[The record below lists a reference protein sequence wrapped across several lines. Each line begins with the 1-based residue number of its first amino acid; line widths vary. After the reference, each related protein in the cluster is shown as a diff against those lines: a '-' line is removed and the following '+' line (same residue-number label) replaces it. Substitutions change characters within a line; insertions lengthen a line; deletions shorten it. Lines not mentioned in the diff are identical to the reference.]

1 MAGDL
6 NRSIKIYLDNSDAM
20 TSASELETKIGEL
33 KKKLLD
39 LRAAGEGNSKAAK
52 KIERELTAQTQ
63 KMQKYKQEVADTE
76 RVLKNLSGAT
86 YNDLIKTKNK
96 ISTEL
101 KKVTRGTA
109 EYNTKLEMLKRISK
123 ETALAQQE
131 MRVEIGCQA
140 SVWGRATDFVN
151 KYMGIIGTAVAAIT
165 GITLTFN
172 KFREARNKL
181 EESKADVK
189 ALTGLDDESI
199 EWLTDQAKRLSTTV
213 TEEGI
218 RIRQSADEIL
228 EAYKLV
234 GFAKPELLANKEALA
249 EVTEQTLILASASGM
264 KLTDAVDAVT
274 LALNQYGDG
283 ADQAARYVNVLAAGS
298 KFGAAAVESQ
308 TKAIKTSGVA
318 AASAKIPIEQL
329 VGTIET
335 LGEKGIKDEIAGTG
349 LKKFF
354 LTLQTGADETNPK
367 IVGLNTAL
375 ENLRKKQMD
384 ATAIKKMFGEEGYN
398 VASVLINEA
407 DKVEY
412 YTKAVTGTSVALE
425 QATIKSQSATAKMQ
439 QAKNKLNDLGIELME
454 KINPSIISV
463 MNQTVNWTKKLVLMA
478 DWISKNTGLVITL
491 ISTLTLYTAAIKLNT
506 YWKIA
511 SNGATLKAT
520 IIEKAHLVATR
531 SSIAAEYALAAA
543 SALKARNIK
552 AATMAMR
559 SFLVTLGLNP
569 IIAAGVAITAL
580 AVGIYKIWDNSTKS
594 ARALKEMNKEIANER
609 AEAYTLFDALQ
620 RSNAGT
626 KQRKELIDEI
636 NSRYGKYL
644 ENQLTEQSTTEDIAK
659 ALEIV
664 NEKLHENIVLKTMQK
679 EKEDVTTTAL
689 NKQIDLMD
697 QMREKSNLGQ
707 FVTDAMLRDVKRI
720 TDEGIKNGR
729 SWTKTYDDVIS
740 YIDYY
745 YGARG
750 KVDKDFWGS
759 LQSYMTQTYQLA
771 SNLDKISQKYSPLLP
786 KKTANELPEVEVI
799 APKIKKT
806 DITPGLSAEQEKK
819 ITDAKL
825 KEVDRYIATKKLK
838 LTQDYTE
845 GLRLYDDYQT
855 KLQALELEKLNK
867 QLAIYKI
874 GSDERKKIEQ
884 LILDF
889 RIKLMDKSYQ
899 EYLKNLEKEAKADKD
914 RKVQKEK
921 LYNGLNKDL
930 QSFVKTQNEKQEEL
944 AKKQEETDKRRAQ
957 TLLDFSAQA
966 GQILGESLVDS
977 ETSFADAMGN
987 ILLLTLDTLRQ
998 VVTMSIAETTIR
1010 NVSKL
1015 GFLGLAKAAAEIA
1028 LINVAFGALKG
1039 LIKKPSTSTA
1049 NAGLNDSTTPQ
1060 TGQRVV
1066 SDSTGWYNGGFTGN
1080 GGILEVAGP
1089 VHREEYVTPAWQLQD
1104 PVSMNHILALDAIR
1118 RQRTSTNP
1126 LPVNGFANG
1135 GYNGRSDEE
1144 NVMVS
1149 SNNPELLKVLTQLLM
1164 LFSELRAKGMRAYIV
1179 YSDIEAAQKT
1189 LDKSKK
1195 IGGK

>member
-33 KKKLLD
+33 EKKLLD

-234 GFAKPELLANKEALA
+234 GSAKPELLANKEALA

-298 KFGAAAVESQ
+298 KFGAAVESQ

-354 LTLQTGADETNPK
+354 LTLQTGADKTNPK
-367 IVGLNTAL
+367 IVGLSTAL

-511 SNGATLKAT
+511 SNGTTLKAT

-594 ARALKEMNKEIANER
+594 ARALKEMNKEISTER

-679 EKEDVTTTAL
+679 EKEDITTTAL

-884 LILDF
+884 LILDYK
-889 RIKLMDKSYQ
+889 IKLLDKGYQ
-899 EYLKNLEKEAKADKD
+899 AYLENL
-914 RKVQKEK
+914 QKEK
-921 LYNGLNKDL
+921 DINKKKEKQTKEHYDKLNELL
-930 QSFVKTQNEKQEEL
+930 QGFVKKEMDEKEKAREEEEEKK
-944 AKKQEETDKRRAQ
+944 KKQFNIMK
-957 TLLDFSAQA
+957 DFGSEA
-966 GQILGESLVDS
+966 GMILGQALTDT
-977 ETSFADAMGN
+977 ETTFADAMHN

-998 VVTMSIAETTIR
+998 IAVMAIAERTIKDIG
-1010 NVSKL
+1010 SL
-1015 GFLGLAKAAAEIA
+1015 GFLGLAKAAGEIA

-1080 GGILEVAGP
+1080 GGILEVAGS

-1104 PVSMNHILALDAIR
+1104 PISMNHILALDAIR

>member
-33 KKKLLD
+33 EKKLLD
-39 LRAAGEGNSKAAK
+39 LRTAGEGNSKAAK

-234 GFAKPELLANKEALA
+234 GSAKPELLANKEALA

-367 IVGLNTAL
+367 IVGLSTAL

-412 YTKAVTGTSVALE
+412 YTKAITGTSVALE

-594 ARALKEMNKEIANER
+594 ARALKEMNKEISTER

-771 SNLDKISQKYSPLLP
+771 SNLDKISQKYSP

-806 DITPGLSAEQEKK
+806 DITPGLSVEQEKK

-884 LILDF
+884 LILDYK
-889 RIKLMDKSYQ
+889 IKLLDKGYQ
-899 EYLKNLEKEAKADKD
+899 AYLENL
-914 RKVQKEK
+914 QKEK
-921 LYNGLNKDL
+921 DINKKKEKQTKEHYDKLNELL
-930 QSFVKTQNEKQEEL
+930 QGFVKKEMDEKEKAREEEEEKK
-944 AKKQEETDKRRAQ
+944 KKQFNIMK
-957 TLLDFSAQA
+957 DFGSEA
-966 GQILGESLVDS
+966 GMILGQALTDT
-977 ETSFADAMGN
+977 ETTFADAMHN

-998 VVTMSIAETTIR
+998 IAVMAIAERTIKDIG
-1010 NVSKL
+1010 SL
-1015 GFLGLAKAAAEIA
+1015 GFLGLAKAAGEIA

-1149 SNNPELLKVLTQLLM
+1149 SNNPELLKALTQLLM
-1164 LFSELRAKGMRAYIV
+1164 LFSELRAKGMRAYVV
-1179 YSDIEAAQKT
+1179 YSDIEATQKT

>member
-33 KKKLLD
+33 EKKLLD

-86 YNDLIKTKNK
+86 YNNLIKTKNK

-234 GFAKPELLANKEALA
+234 GSAKPELLANKEALA

-367 IVGLNTAL
+367 IVGLSTAL

-454 KINPSIISV
+454 KI
-463 MNQTVNWTKKLVLMA
+463 
-478 DWISKNTGLVITL
+478 
-491 ISTLTLYTAAIKLNT
+491 
-506 YWKIA
+506 
-511 SNGATLKAT
+511 
-520 IIEKAHLVATR
+520 
-531 SSIAAEYALAAA
+531 
-543 SALKARNIK
+543 
-552 AATMAMR
+552 
-559 SFLVTLGLNP
+559 
-569 IIAAGVAITAL
+569 
-580 AVGIYKIWDNSTKS
+580 
-594 ARALKEMNKEIANER
+594 
-609 AEAYTLFDALQ
+609 
-620 RSNAGT
+620 
-626 KQRKELIDEI
+626 
-636 NSRYGKYL
+636 
-644 ENQLTEQSTTEDIAK
+644 
-659 ALEIV
+659 
-664 NEKLHENIVLKTMQK
+664 
-679 EKEDVTTTAL
+679 
-689 NKQIDLMD
+689 
-697 QMREKSNLGQ
+697 
-707 FVTDAMLRDVKRI
+707 
-720 TDEGIKNGR
+720 
-729 SWTKTYDDVIS
+729 
-740 YIDYY
+740 
-745 YGARG
+745 
-750 KVDKDFWGS
+750 
-759 LQSYMTQTYQLA
+759 
-771 SNLDKISQKYSPLLP
+771 
-786 KKTANELPEVEVI
+786 
-799 APKIKKT
+799 
-806 DITPGLSAEQEKK
+806 
-819 ITDAKL
+819 
-825 KEVDRYIATKKLK
+825 
-838 LTQDYTE
+838 
-845 GLRLYDDYQT
+845 
-855 KLQALELEKLNK
+855 
-867 QLAIYKI
+867 
-874 GSDERKKIEQ
+874 
-884 LILDF
+884 
-889 RIKLMDKSYQ
+889 
-899 EYLKNLEKEAKADKD
+899 
-914 RKVQKEK
+914 
-921 LYNGLNKDL
+921 
-930 QSFVKTQNEKQEEL
+930 
-944 AKKQEETDKRRAQ
+944 
-957 TLLDFSAQA
+957 
-966 GQILGESLVDS
+966 
-977 ETSFADAMGN
+977 
-987 ILLLTLDTLRQ
+987 
-998 VVTMSIAETTIR
+998 
-1010 NVSKL
+1010 
-1015 GFLGLAKAAAEIA
+1015 
-1028 LINVAFGALKG
+1028 
-1039 LIKKPSTSTA
+1039 KP
-1049 NAGLNDSTTPQ
+1049 
-1060 TGQRVV
+1060 
-1066 SDSTGWYNGGFTGN
+1066 
-1080 GGILEVAGP
+1080 
-1089 VHREEYVTPAWQLQD
+1089 
-1104 PVSMNHILALDAIR
+1104 
-1118 RQRTSTNP
+1118 
-1126 LPVNGFANG
+1126 
-1135 GYNGRSDEE
+1135 
-1144 NVMVS
+1144 
-1149 SNNPELLKVLTQLLM
+1149 
-1164 LFSELRAKGMRAYIV
+1164 
-1179 YSDIEAAQKT
+1179 
-1189 LDKSKK
+1189 
-1195 IGGK
+1195 

>member
-1 MAGDL
+1 
-6 NRSIKIYLDNSDAM
+6 
-20 TSASELETKIGEL
+20 
-33 KKKLLD
+33 
-39 LRAAGEGNSKAAK
+39 
-52 KIERELTAQTQ
+52 
-63 KMQKYKQEVADTE
+63 
-76 RVLKNLSGAT
+76 
-86 YNDLIKTKNK
+86 
-96 ISTEL
+96 
-101 KKVTRGTA
+101 
-109 EYNTKLEMLKRISK
+109 
-123 ETALAQQE
+123 
-131 MRVEIGCQA
+131 
-140 SVWGRATDFVN
+140 
-151 KYMGIIGTAVAAIT
+151 
-165 GITLTFN
+165 
-172 KFREARNKL
+172 
-181 EESKADVK
+181 
-189 ALTGLDDESI
+189 
-199 EWLTDQAKRLSTTV
+199 
-213 TEEGI
+213 
-218 RIRQSADEIL
+218 
-228 EAYKLV
+228 
-234 GFAKPELLANKEALA
+234 
-249 EVTEQTLILASASGM
+249 
-264 KLTDAVDAVT
+264 
-274 LALNQYGDG
+274 
-283 ADQAARYVNVLAAGS
+283 
-298 KFGAAAVESQ
+298 
-308 TKAIKTSGVA
+308 
-318 AASAKIPIEQL
+318 
-329 VGTIET
+329 
-335 LGEKGIKDEIAGTG
+335 
-349 LKKFF
+349 
-354 LTLQTGADETNPK
+354 
-367 IVGLNTAL
+367 
-375 ENLRKKQMD
+375 
-384 ATAIKKMFGEEGYN
+384 MFGEEGYN

-412 YTKAVTGTSVALE
+412 YTKAITGTSVALE

-594 ARALKEMNKEIANER
+594 ARALKEMNKEISTER
-609 AEAYTLFDALQ
+609 AEAYSLFDALQ

-786 KKTANELPEVEVI
+786 KKPANELPEVEVI

-806 DITPGLSAEQEKK
+806 DITPGLSVEQEKK

-884 LILDF
+884 LILDYK
-889 RIKLMDKSYQ
+889 IKLLDKGYQ
-899 EYLKNLEKEAKADKD
+899 AYLENL
-914 RKVQKEK
+914 QKEK
-921 LYNGLNKDL
+921 DINKKKEKQTKEHYDKLNELL
-930 QSFVKTQNEKQEEL
+930 QGFVKKEMDEKEKAREEEEEKK
-944 AKKQEETDKRRAQ
+944 KKQFNIMK
-957 TLLDFSAQA
+957 DFGSEA
-966 GQILGESLVDS
+966 GMILGQALTDT
-977 ETSFADAMGN
+977 ETTFADAMHN

-998 VVTMSIAETTIR
+998 IAVMAIAERTIKDIG
-1010 NVSKL
+1010 SL
-1015 GFLGLAKAAAEIA
+1015 GFLGLAKAAGEIA

>member
-1 MAGDL
+1 
-6 NRSIKIYLDNSDAM
+6 
-20 TSASELETKIGEL
+20 
-33 KKKLLD
+33 
-39 LRAAGEGNSKAAK
+39 
-52 KIERELTAQTQ
+52 
-63 KMQKYKQEVADTE
+63 
-76 RVLKNLSGAT
+76 
-86 YNDLIKTKNK
+86 
-96 ISTEL
+96 
-101 KKVTRGTA
+101 
-109 EYNTKLEMLKRISK
+109 
-123 ETALAQQE
+123 
-131 MRVEIGCQA
+131 
-140 SVWGRATDFVN
+140 
-151 KYMGIIGTAVAAIT
+151 
-165 GITLTFN
+165 
-172 KFREARNKL
+172 
-181 EESKADVK
+181 
-189 ALTGLDDESI
+189 
-199 EWLTDQAKRLSTTV
+199 
-213 TEEGI
+213 
-218 RIRQSADEIL
+218 
-228 EAYKLV
+228 
-234 GFAKPELLANKEALA
+234 
-249 EVTEQTLILASASGM
+249 
-264 KLTDAVDAVT
+264 
-274 LALNQYGDG
+274 
-283 ADQAARYVNVLAAGS
+283 
-298 KFGAAAVESQ
+298 
-308 TKAIKTSGVA
+308 
-318 AASAKIPIEQL
+318 
-329 VGTIET
+329 
-335 LGEKGIKDEIAGTG
+335 
-349 LKKFF
+349 
-354 LTLQTGADETNPK
+354 
-367 IVGLNTAL
+367 
-375 ENLRKKQMD
+375 
-384 ATAIKKMFGEEGYN
+384 
-398 VASVLINEA
+398 
-407 DKVEY
+407 
-412 YTKAVTGTSVALE
+412 
-425 QATIKSQSATAKMQ
+425 
-439 QAKNKLNDLGIELME
+439 
-454 KINPSIISV
+454 
-463 MNQTVNWTKKLVLMA
+463 
-478 DWISKNTGLVITL
+478 
-491 ISTLTLYTAAIKLNT
+491 
-506 YWKIA
+506 
-511 SNGATLKAT
+511 
-520 IIEKAHLVATR
+520 
-531 SSIAAEYALAAA
+531 
-543 SALKARNIK
+543 
-552 AATMAMR
+552 MR

-594 ARALKEMNKEIANER
+594 ARALKEMNKEISTER

-786 KKTANELPEVEVI
+786 KKPANELPEVEVI

-806 DITPGLSAEQEKK
+806 DITPGLSVEQEKK

-884 LILDF
+884 LILDYK
-889 RIKLMDKSYQ
+889 IKLLDKGYQ
-899 EYLKNLEKEAKADKD
+899 AYLENL
-914 RKVQKEK
+914 QKEK
-921 LYNGLNKDL
+921 DINKKKEKQTKEHYDKLNELL
-930 QSFVKTQNEKQEEL
+930 QGFVKKEMDEKEKAREEEEEKK
-944 AKKQEETDKRRAQ
+944 KKQFNIMK
-957 TLLDFSAQA
+957 DFGSEA
-966 GQILGESLVDS
+966 GMILGQALTDT
-977 ETSFADAMGN
+977 ETTFADAMHN

-998 VVTMSIAETTIR
+998 IAVMAIAERTIKDIG
-1010 NVSKL
+1010 SL
-1015 GFLGLAKAAAEIA
+1015 GFLGLAKAAGEIA

>member
-1 MAGDL
+1 
-6 NRSIKIYLDNSDAM
+6 
-20 TSASELETKIGEL
+20 
-33 KKKLLD
+33 
-39 LRAAGEGNSKAAK
+39 
-52 KIERELTAQTQ
+52 
-63 KMQKYKQEVADTE
+63 
-76 RVLKNLSGAT
+76 
-86 YNDLIKTKNK
+86 
-96 ISTEL
+96 
-101 KKVTRGTA
+101 
-109 EYNTKLEMLKRISK
+109 
-123 ETALAQQE
+123 
-131 MRVEIGCQA
+131 
-140 SVWGRATDFVN
+140 
-151 KYMGIIGTAVAAIT
+151 
-165 GITLTFN
+165 
-172 KFREARNKL
+172 
-181 EESKADVK
+181 
-189 ALTGLDDESI
+189 
-199 EWLTDQAKRLSTTV
+199 
-213 TEEGI
+213 
-218 RIRQSADEIL
+218 
-228 EAYKLV
+228 
-234 GFAKPELLANKEALA
+234 
-249 EVTEQTLILASASGM
+249 
-264 KLTDAVDAVT
+264 
-274 LALNQYGDG
+274 
-283 ADQAARYVNVLAAGS
+283 
-298 KFGAAAVESQ
+298 
-308 TKAIKTSGVA
+308 
-318 AASAKIPIEQL
+318 
-329 VGTIET
+329 
-335 LGEKGIKDEIAGTG
+335 
-349 LKKFF
+349 
-354 LTLQTGADETNPK
+354 
-367 IVGLNTAL
+367 
-375 ENLRKKQMD
+375 
-384 ATAIKKMFGEEGYN
+384 
-398 VASVLINEA
+398 
-407 DKVEY
+407 
-412 YTKAVTGTSVALE
+412 
-425 QATIKSQSATAKMQ
+425 MQ

-594 ARALKEMNKEIANER
+594 ARALKEMNKEISTER

-745 YGARG
+745 YGARD

-786 KKTANELPEVEVI
+786 KKPANELPEVEVI

-806 DITPGLSAEQEKK
+806 DITPGLSVEQEKK

-884 LILDF
+884 LILDYK
-889 RIKLMDKSYQ
+889 IKLLDKGYQ
-899 EYLKNLEKEAKADKD
+899 AYLENL
-914 RKVQKEK
+914 QKEK
-921 LYNGLNKDL
+921 DINKKKEKQTKEHYDKLNELL
-930 QSFVKTQNEKQEEL
+930 QGFVKKEMDEKEKAREEEEEKK
-944 AKKQEETDKRRAQ
+944 KKQFNIMK
-957 TLLDFSAQA
+957 DFGSEA
-966 GQILGESLVDS
+966 GMILGQALTDT
-977 ETSFADAMGN
+977 ETTFADAMHN

-998 VVTMSIAETTIR
+998 IAVMAIAERTIKDIG
-1010 NVSKL
+1010 SL
-1015 GFLGLAKAAAEIA
+1015 GFLGLAKAAGEIA

>member
-1 MAGDL
+1 
-6 NRSIKIYLDNSDAM
+6 
-20 TSASELETKIGEL
+20 
-33 KKKLLD
+33 
-39 LRAAGEGNSKAAK
+39 
-52 KIERELTAQTQ
+52 
-63 KMQKYKQEVADTE
+63 
-76 RVLKNLSGAT
+76 
-86 YNDLIKTKNK
+86 
-96 ISTEL
+96 
-101 KKVTRGTA
+101 
-109 EYNTKLEMLKRISK
+109 
-123 ETALAQQE
+123 
-131 MRVEIGCQA
+131 
-140 SVWGRATDFVN
+140 
-151 KYMGIIGTAVAAIT
+151 
-165 GITLTFN
+165 
-172 KFREARNKL
+172 
-181 EESKADVK
+181 
-189 ALTGLDDESI
+189 
-199 EWLTDQAKRLSTTV
+199 
-213 TEEGI
+213 
-218 RIRQSADEIL
+218 
-228 EAYKLV
+228 
-234 GFAKPELLANKEALA
+234 
-249 EVTEQTLILASASGM
+249 
-264 KLTDAVDAVT
+264 
-274 LALNQYGDG
+274 
-283 ADQAARYVNVLAAGS
+283 
-298 KFGAAAVESQ
+298 
-308 TKAIKTSGVA
+308 
-318 AASAKIPIEQL
+318 
-329 VGTIET
+329 
-335 LGEKGIKDEIAGTG
+335 
-349 LKKFF
+349 
-354 LTLQTGADETNPK
+354 
-367 IVGLNTAL
+367 
-375 ENLRKKQMD
+375 
-384 ATAIKKMFGEEGYN
+384 
-398 VASVLINEA
+398 
-407 DKVEY
+407 
-412 YTKAVTGTSVALE
+412 
-425 QATIKSQSATAKMQ
+425 MQ

-594 ARALKEMNKEIANER
+594 ARALKEMNKEISTER

-679 EKEDVTTTAL
+679 EKEDITTTAL

-884 LILDF
+884 LILDYK
-889 RIKLMDKSYQ
+889 IKLLDKGYQ
-899 EYLKNLEKEAKADKD
+899 AYLENL
-914 RKVQKEK
+914 QKEK
-921 LYNGLNKDL
+921 DINKKKEKQTKEHYDKLNELL
-930 QSFVKTQNEKQEEL
+930 QGFVKKEMDEKEKAREEEEEKK
-944 AKKQEETDKRRAQ
+944 KKQFNIMK
-957 TLLDFSAQA
+957 DFGSEA
-966 GQILGESLVDS
+966 GMILGQALTDT
-977 ETSFADAMGN
+977 ETTFADAMHN

-998 VVTMSIAETTIR
+998 IAVMAIAERTIKDIG
-1010 NVSKL
+1010 SL
-1015 GFLGLAKAAAEIA
+1015 GFLGLAKAAGEIA

-1080 GGILEVAGP
+1080 GGILEVAGS

-1104 PVSMNHILALDAIR
+1104 PISMNHILALDAIR

-1164 LFSELRAKGMRAYIV
+1164 LFSELRAKGIKAYIV
-1179 YSDIEAAQKT
+1179 YSDIKAAQKT

>member
-1 MAGDL
+1 
-6 NRSIKIYLDNSDAM
+6 
-20 TSASELETKIGEL
+20 
-33 KKKLLD
+33 
-39 LRAAGEGNSKAAK
+39 
-52 KIERELTAQTQ
+52 
-63 KMQKYKQEVADTE
+63 
-76 RVLKNLSGAT
+76 
-86 YNDLIKTKNK
+86 
-96 ISTEL
+96 
-101 KKVTRGTA
+101 
-109 EYNTKLEMLKRISK
+109 
-123 ETALAQQE
+123 
-131 MRVEIGCQA
+131 
-140 SVWGRATDFVN
+140 
-151 KYMGIIGTAVAAIT
+151 
-165 GITLTFN
+165 
-172 KFREARNKL
+172 
-181 EESKADVK
+181 
-189 ALTGLDDESI
+189 
-199 EWLTDQAKRLSTTV
+199 
-213 TEEGI
+213 
-218 RIRQSADEIL
+218 
-228 EAYKLV
+228 
-234 GFAKPELLANKEALA
+234 
-249 EVTEQTLILASASGM
+249 
-264 KLTDAVDAVT
+264 
-274 LALNQYGDG
+274 
-283 ADQAARYVNVLAAGS
+283 
-298 KFGAAAVESQ
+298 
-308 TKAIKTSGVA
+308 
-318 AASAKIPIEQL
+318 
-329 VGTIET
+329 
-335 LGEKGIKDEIAGTG
+335 
-349 LKKFF
+349 
-354 LTLQTGADETNPK
+354 
-367 IVGLNTAL
+367 
-375 ENLRKKQMD
+375 
-384 ATAIKKMFGEEGYN
+384 
-398 VASVLINEA
+398 
-407 DKVEY
+407 
-412 YTKAVTGTSVALE
+412 
-425 QATIKSQSATAKMQ
+425 
-439 QAKNKLNDLGIELME
+439 
-454 KINPSIISV
+454 
-463 MNQTVNWTKKLVLMA
+463 MA

-884 LILDF
+884 LILDYK
-889 RIKLMDKSYQ
+889 IKLLDKGYQ
-899 EYLKNLEKEAKADKD
+899 AYLENL
-914 RKVQKEK
+914 QKEK
-921 LYNGLNKDL
+921 DINKKKEKQTKEHYDKLNELL
-930 QSFVKTQNEKQEEL
+930 QGFVKKEMDEKEKAREEEEEKK
-944 AKKQEETDKRRAQ
+944 KKQFNIMK
-957 TLLDFSAQA
+957 DFGSEA
-966 GQILGESLVDS
+966 GMILGQALTDT
-977 ETSFADAMGN
+977 ETTFADAMHN

-998 VVTMSIAETTIR
+998 IAVMAIAERTIKDIG
-1010 NVSKL
+1010 SL
-1015 GFLGLAKAAAEIA
+1015 GFLGLAKAA
-1028 LINVAFGALKG
+1028 G
-1039 LIKKPSTSTA
+1039 
-1049 NAGLNDSTTPQ
+1049 
-1060 TGQRVV
+1060 
-1066 SDSTGWYNGGFTGN
+1066 
-1080 GGILEVAGP
+1080 
-1089 VHREEYVTPAWQLQD
+1089 
-1104 PVSMNHILALDAIR
+1104 
-1118 RQRTSTNP
+1118 
-1126 LPVNGFANG
+1126 
-1135 GYNGRSDEE
+1135 
-1144 NVMVS
+1144 
-1149 SNNPELLKVLTQLLM
+1149 
-1164 LFSELRAKGMRAYIV
+1164 
-1179 YSDIEAAQKT
+1179 
-1189 LDKSKK
+1189 
-1195 IGGK
+1195 

>member
-1 MAGDL
+1 
-6 NRSIKIYLDNSDAM
+6 
-20 TSASELETKIGEL
+20 
-33 KKKLLD
+33 
-39 LRAAGEGNSKAAK
+39 
-52 KIERELTAQTQ
+52 
-63 KMQKYKQEVADTE
+63 
-76 RVLKNLSGAT
+76 
-86 YNDLIKTKNK
+86 
-96 ISTEL
+96 
-101 KKVTRGTA
+101 
-109 EYNTKLEMLKRISK
+109 
-123 ETALAQQE
+123 
-131 MRVEIGCQA
+131 
-140 SVWGRATDFVN
+140 
-151 KYMGIIGTAVAAIT
+151 
-165 GITLTFN
+165 
-172 KFREARNKL
+172 
-181 EESKADVK
+181 
-189 ALTGLDDESI
+189 
-199 EWLTDQAKRLSTTV
+199 
-213 TEEGI
+213 
-218 RIRQSADEIL
+218 
-228 EAYKLV
+228 
-234 GFAKPELLANKEALA
+234 
-249 EVTEQTLILASASGM
+249 
-264 KLTDAVDAVT
+264 
-274 LALNQYGDG
+274 
-283 ADQAARYVNVLAAGS
+283 
-298 KFGAAAVESQ
+298 
-308 TKAIKTSGVA
+308 
-318 AASAKIPIEQL
+318 
-329 VGTIET
+329 
-335 LGEKGIKDEIAGTG
+335 
-349 LKKFF
+349 
-354 LTLQTGADETNPK
+354 
-367 IVGLNTAL
+367 
-375 ENLRKKQMD
+375 
-384 ATAIKKMFGEEGYN
+384 MFGEEGYN

-412 YTKAVTGTSVALE
+412 YTKAITGTSVALE

-594 ARALKEMNKEIANER
+594 ARALKEMNKEISTER

-679 EKEDVTTTAL
+679 EKEDITTTAL

-884 LILDF
+884 LILDYK
-889 RIKLMDKSYQ
+889 IKLLDKGYQ
-899 EYLKNLEKEAKADKD
+899 AYLENL
-914 RKVQKEK
+914 QKEK
-921 LYNGLNKDL
+921 DINKKKEKQTKEHYDKLNELL
-930 QSFVKTQNEKQEEL
+930 QGFVKKEMDEKEKAREEEEEKK
-944 AKKQEETDKRRAQ
+944 KKQFNIMK
-957 TLLDFSAQA
+957 DFGSEA
-966 GQILGESLVDS
+966 GMILGQALTDT
-977 ETSFADAMGN
+977 ETTFADAMHN

-998 VVTMSIAETTIR
+998 IAVMAIAERTIKDIG
-1010 NVSKL
+1010 SL
-1015 GFLGLAKAAAEIA
+1015 GFLGLAKAAGEIA

-1080 GGILEVAGP
+1080 GGILEVAGS

-1104 PVSMNHILALDAIR
+1104 PISMNHILALDAIR
-1118 RQRTSTNP
+1118 RQTTSTNP

>member
-1 MAGDL
+1 
-6 NRSIKIYLDNSDAM
+6 
-20 TSASELETKIGEL
+20 
-33 KKKLLD
+33 
-39 LRAAGEGNSKAAK
+39 
-52 KIERELTAQTQ
+52 
-63 KMQKYKQEVADTE
+63 
-76 RVLKNLSGAT
+76 
-86 YNDLIKTKNK
+86 
-96 ISTEL
+96 
-101 KKVTRGTA
+101 
-109 EYNTKLEMLKRISK
+109 
-123 ETALAQQE
+123 
-131 MRVEIGCQA
+131 
-140 SVWGRATDFVN
+140 
-151 KYMGIIGTAVAAIT
+151 
-165 GITLTFN
+165 
-172 KFREARNKL
+172 
-181 EESKADVK
+181 
-189 ALTGLDDESI
+189 
-199 EWLTDQAKRLSTTV
+199 
-213 TEEGI
+213 
-218 RIRQSADEIL
+218 
-228 EAYKLV
+228 
-234 GFAKPELLANKEALA
+234 
-249 EVTEQTLILASASGM
+249 
-264 KLTDAVDAVT
+264 
-274 LALNQYGDG
+274 
-283 ADQAARYVNVLAAGS
+283 
-298 KFGAAAVESQ
+298 
-308 TKAIKTSGVA
+308 
-318 AASAKIPIEQL
+318 
-329 VGTIET
+329 
-335 LGEKGIKDEIAGTG
+335 
-349 LKKFF
+349 
-354 LTLQTGADETNPK
+354 
-367 IVGLNTAL
+367 
-375 ENLRKKQMD
+375 
-384 ATAIKKMFGEEGYN
+384 MFGEEGYN

-412 YTKAVTGTSVALE
+412 YTKAITGTSVALE

-594 ARALKEMNKEIANER
+594 ARALKEMNKEISTER

-786 KKTANELPEVEVI
+786 KKPANELPEVEVI

-806 DITPGLSAEQEKK
+806 DITPGLSVEQEKK

-884 LILDF
+884 LILDYK
-889 RIKLMDKSYQ
+889 IKLLDKGYQ
-899 EYLKNLEKEAKADKD
+899 AYLENL
-914 RKVQKEK
+914 QKEK
-921 LYNGLNKDL
+921 DINKKKEKQTKEHYDKLNELL
-930 QSFVKTQNEKQEEL
+930 QGFVKKEMDEKEKAREEEEEKK
-944 AKKQEETDKRRAQ
+944 KKQFNIMK
-957 TLLDFSAQA
+957 DFGSEA
-966 GQILGESLVDS
+966 GMILGQALTDT
-977 ETSFADAMGN
+977 ETTFADAMHN

-998 VVTMSIAETTIR
+998 IAVMAIAERTIKDIG
-1010 NVSKL
+1010 SL
-1015 GFLGLAKAAAEIA
+1015 GFLGLAKAAGEIA

>member
-1 MAGDL
+1 
-6 NRSIKIYLDNSDAM
+6 
-20 TSASELETKIGEL
+20 
-33 KKKLLD
+33 
-39 LRAAGEGNSKAAK
+39 
-52 KIERELTAQTQ
+52 
-63 KMQKYKQEVADTE
+63 
-76 RVLKNLSGAT
+76 
-86 YNDLIKTKNK
+86 
-96 ISTEL
+96 
-101 KKVTRGTA
+101 
-109 EYNTKLEMLKRISK
+109 
-123 ETALAQQE
+123 
-131 MRVEIGCQA
+131 
-140 SVWGRATDFVN
+140 
-151 KYMGIIGTAVAAIT
+151 
-165 GITLTFN
+165 
-172 KFREARNKL
+172 
-181 EESKADVK
+181 
-189 ALTGLDDESI
+189 
-199 EWLTDQAKRLSTTV
+199 
-213 TEEGI
+213 
-218 RIRQSADEIL
+218 
-228 EAYKLV
+228 
-234 GFAKPELLANKEALA
+234 
-249 EVTEQTLILASASGM
+249 
-264 KLTDAVDAVT
+264 
-274 LALNQYGDG
+274 
-283 ADQAARYVNVLAAGS
+283 
-298 KFGAAAVESQ
+298 
-308 TKAIKTSGVA
+308 
-318 AASAKIPIEQL
+318 
-329 VGTIET
+329 
-335 LGEKGIKDEIAGTG
+335 
-349 LKKFF
+349 
-354 LTLQTGADETNPK
+354 
-367 IVGLNTAL
+367 
-375 ENLRKKQMD
+375 
-384 ATAIKKMFGEEGYN
+384 
-398 VASVLINEA
+398 
-407 DKVEY
+407 
-412 YTKAVTGTSVALE
+412 
-425 QATIKSQSATAKMQ
+425 MQ

-594 ARALKEMNKEIANER
+594 ARALKEMNKEISTER

-679 EKEDVTTTAL
+679 EKEDITTTAL

-884 LILDF
+884 LILDYK
-889 RIKLMDKSYQ
+889 IKLLDKGYQ
-899 EYLKNLEKEAKADKD
+899 AYLENL
-914 RKVQKEK
+914 QKEK
-921 LYNGLNKDL
+921 DINKKKEKQTKEHYDILNELL
-930 QSFVKTQNEKQEEL
+930 QGFVKKEMDEKEKAREEEEEKK
-944 AKKQEETDKRRAQ
+944 KKQFNIMK
-957 TLLDFSAQA
+957 DFGSEA
-966 GQILGESLVDS
+966 GMILGQALTDT
-977 ETSFADAMGN
+977 ETTFADAMHN

-998 VVTMSIAETTIR
+998 IAVMAIAERTIKDIG
-1010 NVSKL
+1010 SL
-1015 GFLGLAKAAAEIA
+1015 GFLGLAKAAGEIA

-1080 GGILEVAGP
+1080 GGILEVAGS

-1104 PVSMNHILALDAIR
+1104 PISMNHILALDAIR

>member
-33 KKKLLD
+33 EKKLLD

-234 GFAKPELLANKEALA
+234 GSAKPELLANKEALA

-367 IVGLNTAL
+367 IVGLSTAL

-478 DWISKNTGLVITL
+478 DWISKNTGLVIFST
-491 ISTLTLYTAAIKLNT
+491 STLALYTAVIKLNT
-506 YWKIA
+506 YWTELKGKA
-511 SNGATLKAT
+511 SSKAVL
-520 IIEKAHLVATR
+520 IEKANAIAIR
-531 SSIAAEYALAAA
+531 ASIASEYALAAA
-543 SALKARNIK
+543 K
-552 AATMAMR
+552 AAPIAMR

-594 ARALKEMNKEIANER
+594 ARALKEMNKEIATEQ

-786 KKTANELPEVEVI
+786 KKPANELPEVEVI
-799 APKIKKT
+799 APKIKKP
-806 DITPGLSAEQEKK
+806 DITPGLSVEQEKK

-957 TLLDFSAQA
+957 TLLDFSTQA

-1049 NAGLNDSTTPQ
+1049 NAGLNDTTTPQ

>member
-1 MAGDL
+1 
-6 NRSIKIYLDNSDAM
+6 
-20 TSASELETKIGEL
+20 
-33 KKKLLD
+33 
-39 LRAAGEGNSKAAK
+39 
-52 KIERELTAQTQ
+52 
-63 KMQKYKQEVADTE
+63 
-76 RVLKNLSGAT
+76 
-86 YNDLIKTKNK
+86 
-96 ISTEL
+96 
-101 KKVTRGTA
+101 
-109 EYNTKLEMLKRISK
+109 
-123 ETALAQQE
+123 
-131 MRVEIGCQA
+131 
-140 SVWGRATDFVN
+140 
-151 KYMGIIGTAVAAIT
+151 
-165 GITLTFN
+165 
-172 KFREARNKL
+172 
-181 EESKADVK
+181 
-189 ALTGLDDESI
+189 
-199 EWLTDQAKRLSTTV
+199 
-213 TEEGI
+213 
-218 RIRQSADEIL
+218 
-228 EAYKLV
+228 
-234 GFAKPELLANKEALA
+234 
-249 EVTEQTLILASASGM
+249 
-264 KLTDAVDAVT
+264 
-274 LALNQYGDG
+274 
-283 ADQAARYVNVLAAGS
+283 
-298 KFGAAAVESQ
+298 
-308 TKAIKTSGVA
+308 
-318 AASAKIPIEQL
+318 
-329 VGTIET
+329 
-335 LGEKGIKDEIAGTG
+335 
-349 LKKFF
+349 
-354 LTLQTGADETNPK
+354 
-367 IVGLNTAL
+367 
-375 ENLRKKQMD
+375 MD

-412 YTKAVTGTSVALE
+412 YTKAITGTSVALE

-594 ARALKEMNKEIANER
+594 ARALKEMNKEISTER

-786 KKTANELPEVEVI
+786 KKPANELPEVEVI

-806 DITPGLSAEQEKK
+806 DITPGLSVEQEKK

-884 LILDF
+884 LILDYK
-889 RIKLMDKSYQ
+889 IKLLDKGYQ
-899 EYLKNLEKEAKADKD
+899 AYLENL
-914 RKVQKEK
+914 QKEK
-921 LYNGLNKDL
+921 DINKKKEKQTKEHYDKLNELL
-930 QSFVKTQNEKQEEL
+930 QGFVKKEMDEKEKAREEEEEKK
-944 AKKQEETDKRRAQ
+944 KKQFNIMK
-957 TLLDFSAQA
+957 DFGSEA
-966 GQILGESLVDS
+966 GMILGQALTDT
-977 ETSFADAMGN
+977 ETTFADAMHN

-998 VVTMSIAETTIR
+998 IAVMAIAERTIKDIG
-1010 NVSKL
+1010 SL
-1015 GFLGLAKAAAEIA
+1015 GFLGLAKAAGEIA

>member
-1 MAGDL
+1 
-6 NRSIKIYLDNSDAM
+6 
-20 TSASELETKIGEL
+20 
-33 KKKLLD
+33 
-39 LRAAGEGNSKAAK
+39 
-52 KIERELTAQTQ
+52 
-63 KMQKYKQEVADTE
+63 
-76 RVLKNLSGAT
+76 
-86 YNDLIKTKNK
+86 
-96 ISTEL
+96 
-101 KKVTRGTA
+101 
-109 EYNTKLEMLKRISK
+109 
-123 ETALAQQE
+123 
-131 MRVEIGCQA
+131 
-140 SVWGRATDFVN
+140 
-151 KYMGIIGTAVAAIT
+151 
-165 GITLTFN
+165 
-172 KFREARNKL
+172 
-181 EESKADVK
+181 
-189 ALTGLDDESI
+189 
-199 EWLTDQAKRLSTTV
+199 
-213 TEEGI
+213 
-218 RIRQSADEIL
+218 
-228 EAYKLV
+228 
-234 GFAKPELLANKEALA
+234 
-249 EVTEQTLILASASGM
+249 
-264 KLTDAVDAVT
+264 
-274 LALNQYGDG
+274 
-283 ADQAARYVNVLAAGS
+283 
-298 KFGAAAVESQ
+298 
-308 TKAIKTSGVA
+308 
-318 AASAKIPIEQL
+318 
-329 VGTIET
+329 
-335 LGEKGIKDEIAGTG
+335 
-349 LKKFF
+349 
-354 LTLQTGADETNPK
+354 
-367 IVGLNTAL
+367 
-375 ENLRKKQMD
+375 MD

-412 YTKAVTGTSVALE
+412 YTKAITGTSVALE

-439 QAKNKLNDLGIELME
+439 QAKNNLNDLGIELME

-594 ARALKEMNKEIANER
+594 ARALKEMNKEISTER

-679 EKEDVTTTAL
+679 EKEDITTTAL

-884 LILDF
+884 LILDYK
-889 RIKLMDKSYQ
+889 IKLLDKGYQ
-899 EYLKNLEKEAKADKD
+899 AYLENL
-914 RKVQKEK
+914 QKEK
-921 LYNGLNKDL
+921 DINKKKEKQTKEHYDKLNELL
-930 QSFVKTQNEKQEEL
+930 QGFVKKEMDEKEKAREEEEEKK
-944 AKKQEETDKRRAQ
+944 KKQFNIMK
-957 TLLDFSAQA
+957 DFGSEA
-966 GQILGESLVDS
+966 GMILGQALTDT
-977 ETSFADAMGN
+977 ETTFADAMHN

-998 VVTMSIAETTIR
+998 IAVMAIAERTIKDIG
-1010 NVSKL
+1010 SL
-1015 GFLGLAKAAAEIA
+1015 GFLGLAKAAGEIA

-1080 GGILEVAGP
+1080 GGILEVAGS

-1104 PVSMNHILALDAIR
+1104 PISMNHILALDAIR

>member
-1 MAGDL
+1 
-6 NRSIKIYLDNSDAM
+6 
-20 TSASELETKIGEL
+20 
-33 KKKLLD
+33 
-39 LRAAGEGNSKAAK
+39 
-52 KIERELTAQTQ
+52 
-63 KMQKYKQEVADTE
+63 
-76 RVLKNLSGAT
+76 
-86 YNDLIKTKNK
+86 
-96 ISTEL
+96 
-101 KKVTRGTA
+101 
-109 EYNTKLEMLKRISK
+109 
-123 ETALAQQE
+123 
-131 MRVEIGCQA
+131 
-140 SVWGRATDFVN
+140 
-151 KYMGIIGTAVAAIT
+151 
-165 GITLTFN
+165 
-172 KFREARNKL
+172 
-181 EESKADVK
+181 
-189 ALTGLDDESI
+189 
-199 EWLTDQAKRLSTTV
+199 
-213 TEEGI
+213 
-218 RIRQSADEIL
+218 
-228 EAYKLV
+228 
-234 GFAKPELLANKEALA
+234 
-249 EVTEQTLILASASGM
+249 
-264 KLTDAVDAVT
+264 
-274 LALNQYGDG
+274 
-283 ADQAARYVNVLAAGS
+283 
-298 KFGAAAVESQ
+298 
-308 TKAIKTSGVA
+308 
-318 AASAKIPIEQL
+318 
-329 VGTIET
+329 
-335 LGEKGIKDEIAGTG
+335 
-349 LKKFF
+349 
-354 LTLQTGADETNPK
+354 
-367 IVGLNTAL
+367 
-375 ENLRKKQMD
+375 MD

-412 YTKAVTGTSVALE
+412 YTKAITGTSVALE

-594 ARALKEMNKEIANER
+594 ARALKEMNKEISTER

-679 EKEDVTTTAL
+679 EKEDITTTAL

-884 LILDF
+884 LILDYK
-889 RIKLMDKSYQ
+889 IKLLDKGYQ
-899 EYLKNLEKEAKADKD
+899 AYLENL
-914 RKVQKEK
+914 QKEK
-921 LYNGLNKDL
+921 DINKKKEKQTKEHYDKLNELL
-930 QSFVKTQNEKQEEL
+930 QGFVKKEMDEKEKAREEEEEKK
-944 AKKQEETDKRRAQ
+944 KKQFNIMK
-957 TLLDFSAQA
+957 DFGSEA
-966 GQILGESLVDS
+966 GMILGQALTDT
-977 ETSFADAMGN
+977 ETTFADAMHN

-998 VVTMSIAETTIR
+998 IAVMAIAERTIKDIG
-1010 NVSKL
+1010 SL
-1015 GFLGLAKAAAEIA
+1015 GFLGLAKAAGEIA

-1080 GGILEVAGP
+1080 GGILEVAGS

-1104 PVSMNHILALDAIR
+1104 PISMNHILALDAIR

>member
-1 MAGDL
+1 
-6 NRSIKIYLDNSDAM
+6 
-20 TSASELETKIGEL
+20 
-33 KKKLLD
+33 
-39 LRAAGEGNSKAAK
+39 
-52 KIERELTAQTQ
+52 
-63 KMQKYKQEVADTE
+63 
-76 RVLKNLSGAT
+76 
-86 YNDLIKTKNK
+86 
-96 ISTEL
+96 
-101 KKVTRGTA
+101 
-109 EYNTKLEMLKRISK
+109 
-123 ETALAQQE
+123 
-131 MRVEIGCQA
+131 
-140 SVWGRATDFVN
+140 
-151 KYMGIIGTAVAAIT
+151 
-165 GITLTFN
+165 
-172 KFREARNKL
+172 
-181 EESKADVK
+181 
-189 ALTGLDDESI
+189 
-199 EWLTDQAKRLSTTV
+199 
-213 TEEGI
+213 
-218 RIRQSADEIL
+218 
-228 EAYKLV
+228 
-234 GFAKPELLANKEALA
+234 
-249 EVTEQTLILASASGM
+249 
-264 KLTDAVDAVT
+264 
-274 LALNQYGDG
+274 
-283 ADQAARYVNVLAAGS
+283 
-298 KFGAAAVESQ
+298 
-308 TKAIKTSGVA
+308 
-318 AASAKIPIEQL
+318 
-329 VGTIET
+329 
-335 LGEKGIKDEIAGTG
+335 
-349 LKKFF
+349 
-354 LTLQTGADETNPK
+354 
-367 IVGLNTAL
+367 
-375 ENLRKKQMD
+375 
-384 ATAIKKMFGEEGYN
+384 
-398 VASVLINEA
+398 
-407 DKVEY
+407 
-412 YTKAVTGTSVALE
+412 
-425 QATIKSQSATAKMQ
+425 
-439 QAKNKLNDLGIELME
+439 ME

-884 LILDF
+884 LILDYK
-889 RIKLMDKSYQ
+889 IKLLDKGYQ
-899 EYLKNLEKEAKADKD
+899 AYLENL
-914 RKVQKEK
+914 QKEK
-921 LYNGLNKDL
+921 DINKKKEKQTKEHYDKLNELL
-930 QSFVKTQNEKQEEL
+930 QGFVKKEMDEKEKAREEEEEKK
-944 AKKQEETDKRRAQ
+944 KKQFNIMK
-957 TLLDFSAQA
+957 DFGSEA
-966 GQILGESLVDS
+966 GMILGQALTDT
-977 ETSFADAMGN
+977 ETTFADAMHN

-998 VVTMSIAETTIR
+998 IAVMAIAERTIKDIG
-1010 NVSKL
+1010 SL
-1015 GFLGLAKAAAEIA
+1015 GFLGLAKAAGEIA

>member
-33 KKKLLD
+33 EKKLLD

-234 GFAKPELLANKEALA
+234 GSAKPELLANKEALA

-283 ADQAARYVNVLAAGS
+283 ADQAGS

-335 LGEKGIKDEIAGTG
+335 LGKKGIKDEIAGTG

-884 LILDF
+884 LILDYK
-889 RIKLMDKSYQ
+889 IKLLDKGYQ
-899 EYLKNLEKEAKADKD
+899 AYLENL
-914 RKVQKEK
+914 QKEK
-921 LYNGLNKDL
+921 DINKKKEKQTKEHYDKLNELL
-930 QSFVKTQNEKQEEL
+930 QGFVKKEMDEKEKAREEEEEKK
-944 AKKQEETDKRRAQ
+944 KKQFNIMK
-957 TLLDFSAQA
+957 DFGSEA
-966 GQILGESLVDS
+966 GMILGQALTDT
-977 ETSFADAMGN
+977 ETTFADAMHN

-998 VVTMSIAETTIR
+998 IAVMAIAERTIKDIG
-1010 NVSKL
+1010 SL
-1015 GFLGLAKAAAEIA
+1015 GFLGLAKAAGEIA

>member
-33 KKKLLD
+33 EKKLLD

-86 YNDLIKTKNK
+86 YKELLDVKGK
-96 ISTEL
+96 ISSEL
-101 KKVTRGTA
+101 KKTTRNTA
-109 EYNTKLEMLKRISK
+109 EYNSKLEMLKRVSK
-123 ETALAQQE
+123 ETALVQKE

-140 SVWGRATDFVN
+140 SVWGRMADGIN
-151 KYMGIIGTAVAAIT
+151 KYMGIIGTVVVGIT
-165 GITLTFN
+165 GITMKFN
-172 KFREARNKL
+172 QLREARNKL

-234 GFAKPELLANKEALA
+234 GSAKPELLANKEALA

-367 IVGLNTAL
+367 IVGLSTAL

-594 ARALKEMNKEIANER
+594 ARALKEMNKEIATEQ

-697 QMREKSNLGQ
+697 QMREK
-707 FVTDAMLRDVKRI
+707 
-720 TDEGIKNGR
+720 
-729 SWTKTYDDVIS
+729 
-740 YIDYY
+740 
-745 YGARG
+745 
-750 KVDKDFWGS
+750 
-759 LQSYMTQTYQLA
+759 
-771 SNLDKISQKYSPLLP
+771 
-786 KKTANELPEVEVI
+786 
-799 APKIKKT
+799 
-806 DITPGLSAEQEKK
+806 
-819 ITDAKL
+819 
-825 KEVDRYIATKKLK
+825 
-838 LTQDYTE
+838 
-845 GLRLYDDYQT
+845 
-855 KLQALELEKLNK
+855 
-867 QLAIYKI
+867 
-874 GSDERKKIEQ
+874 
-884 LILDF
+884 
-889 RIKLMDKSYQ
+889 
-899 EYLKNLEKEAKADKD
+899 
-914 RKVQKEK
+914 
-921 LYNGLNKDL
+921 
-930 QSFVKTQNEKQEEL
+930 
-944 AKKQEETDKRRAQ
+944 
-957 TLLDFSAQA
+957 
-966 GQILGESLVDS
+966 
-977 ETSFADAMGN
+977 
-987 ILLLTLDTLRQ
+987 
-998 VVTMSIAETTIR
+998 
-1010 NVSKL
+1010 
-1015 GFLGLAKAAAEIA
+1015 
-1028 LINVAFGALKG
+1028 
-1039 LIKKPSTSTA
+1039 
-1049 NAGLNDSTTPQ
+1049 
-1060 TGQRVV
+1060 
-1066 SDSTGWYNGGFTGN
+1066 
-1080 GGILEVAGP
+1080 
-1089 VHREEYVTPAWQLQD
+1089 
-1104 PVSMNHILALDAIR
+1104 
-1118 RQRTSTNP
+1118 
-1126 LPVNGFANG
+1126 
-1135 GYNGRSDEE
+1135 
-1144 NVMVS
+1144 
-1149 SNNPELLKVLTQLLM
+1149 
-1164 LFSELRAKGMRAYIV
+1164 
-1179 YSDIEAAQKT
+1179 
-1189 LDKSKK
+1189 
-1195 IGGK
+1195 

>member
-33 KKKLLD
+33 EKKLLD

-86 YNDLIKTKNK
+86 YNNLIKTKNK

-234 GFAKPELLANKEALA
+234 GSAKPELLANKEALA

-367 IVGLNTAL
+367 IVGLSTAL

-478 DWISKNTGLVITL
+478 DWISKNTGLVIFST
-491 ISTLTLYTAAIKLNT
+491 STLALYTAVIKLNT
-506 YWKIA
+506 YWTELKGKA
-511 SNGATLKAT
+511 SSKAVL
-520 IIEKAHLVATR
+520 IEKANAIAIR
-531 SSIAAEYALAAA
+531 ASIASEYALAAA
-543 SALKARNIK
+543 KALLTGNIK
-552 AATMAMR
+552 AATIAMR

-594 ARALKEMNKEIANER
+594 ARALKEMNKEIATEQ

-626 KQRKELIDEI
+626 TQRKELIDEI

-697 QMREKSNLGQ
+697 QMRDN
-707 FVTDAMLRDVKRI
+707 
-720 TDEGIKNGR
+720 
-729 SWTKTYDDVIS
+729 
-740 YIDYY
+740 
-745 YGARG
+745 
-750 KVDKDFWGS
+750 S
-759 LQSYMTQTYQLA
+759 LPTLC
-771 SNLDKISQKYSPLLP
+771 
-786 KKTANELPEVEVI
+786 
-799 APKIKKT
+799 
-806 DITPGLSAEQEKK
+806 
-819 ITDAKL
+819 
-825 KEVDRYIATKKLK
+825 
-838 LTQDYTE
+838 
-845 GLRLYDDYQT
+845 
-855 KLQALELEKLNK
+855 
-867 QLAIYKI
+867 
-874 GSDERKKIEQ
+874 
-884 LILDF
+884 F
-889 RIKLMDKSYQ
+889 
-899 EYLKNLEKEAKADKD
+899 
-914 RKVQKEK
+914 
-921 LYNGLNKDL
+921 
-930 QSFVKTQNEKQEEL
+930 
-944 AKKQEETDKRRAQ
+944 ET
-957 TLLDFSAQA
+957 
-966 GQILGESLVDS
+966 
-977 ETSFADAMGN
+977 
-987 ILLLTLDTLRQ
+987 
-998 VVTMSIAETTIR
+998 
-1010 NVSKL
+1010 
-1015 GFLGLAKAAAEIA
+1015 
-1028 LINVAFGALKG
+1028 
-1039 LIKKPSTSTA
+1039 
-1049 NAGLNDSTTPQ
+1049 
-1060 TGQRVV
+1060 
-1066 SDSTGWYNGGFTGN
+1066 
-1080 GGILEVAGP
+1080 
-1089 VHREEYVTPAWQLQD
+1089 
-1104 PVSMNHILALDAIR
+1104 
-1118 RQRTSTNP
+1118 
-1126 LPVNGFANG
+1126 
-1135 GYNGRSDEE
+1135 
-1144 NVMVS
+1144 
-1149 SNNPELLKVLTQLLM
+1149 
-1164 LFSELRAKGMRAYIV
+1164 
-1179 YSDIEAAQKT
+1179 
-1189 LDKSKK
+1189 
-1195 IGGK
+1195 

>member
-1 MAGDL
+1 
-6 NRSIKIYLDNSDAM
+6 
-20 TSASELETKIGEL
+20 
-33 KKKLLD
+33 
-39 LRAAGEGNSKAAK
+39 
-52 KIERELTAQTQ
+52 
-63 KMQKYKQEVADTE
+63 
-76 RVLKNLSGAT
+76 
-86 YNDLIKTKNK
+86 
-96 ISTEL
+96 
-101 KKVTRGTA
+101 
-109 EYNTKLEMLKRISK
+109 
-123 ETALAQQE
+123 
-131 MRVEIGCQA
+131 
-140 SVWGRATDFVN
+140 
-151 KYMGIIGTAVAAIT
+151 
-165 GITLTFN
+165 
-172 KFREARNKL
+172 
-181 EESKADVK
+181 
-189 ALTGLDDESI
+189 
-199 EWLTDQAKRLSTTV
+199 
-213 TEEGI
+213 
-218 RIRQSADEIL
+218 
-228 EAYKLV
+228 
-234 GFAKPELLANKEALA
+234 
-249 EVTEQTLILASASGM
+249 
-264 KLTDAVDAVT
+264 
-274 LALNQYGDG
+274 
-283 ADQAARYVNVLAAGS
+283 
-298 KFGAAAVESQ
+298 
-308 TKAIKTSGVA
+308 
-318 AASAKIPIEQL
+318 
-329 VGTIET
+329 
-335 LGEKGIKDEIAGTG
+335 
-349 LKKFF
+349 
-354 LTLQTGADETNPK
+354 
-367 IVGLNTAL
+367 
-375 ENLRKKQMD
+375 
-384 ATAIKKMFGEEGYN
+384 
-398 VASVLINEA
+398 
-407 DKVEY
+407 
-412 YTKAVTGTSVALE
+412 
-425 QATIKSQSATAKMQ
+425 
-439 QAKNKLNDLGIELME
+439 
-454 KINPSIISV
+454 
-463 MNQTVNWTKKLVLMA
+463 
-478 DWISKNTGLVITL
+478 
-491 ISTLTLYTAAIKLNT
+491 
-506 YWKIA
+506 
-511 SNGATLKAT
+511 
-520 IIEKAHLVATR
+520 
-531 SSIAAEYALAAA
+531 
-543 SALKARNIK
+543 
-552 AATMAMR
+552 
-559 SFLVTLGLNP
+559 
-569 IIAAGVAITAL
+569 
-580 AVGIYKIWDNSTKS
+580 
-594 ARALKEMNKEIANER
+594 MNKEISTER

-679 EKEDVTTTAL
+679 EKEDITTTAL

-884 LILDF
+884 LILDYK
-889 RIKLMDKSYQ
+889 IKLLDKGYQ
-899 EYLKNLEKEAKADKD
+899 AYLENL
-914 RKVQKEK
+914 QKEK
-921 LYNGLNKDL
+921 DINKKKEKQTKEHYDKLNELL
-930 QSFVKTQNEKQEEL
+930 QGFVKKEMDEKEKAREEEEEKK
-944 AKKQEETDKRRAQ
+944 KKQFNIMK
-957 TLLDFSAQA
+957 DFGSEA
-966 GQILGESLVDS
+966 GMILGQALTDT
-977 ETSFADAMGN
+977 ETTFADAMHN

-998 VVTMSIAETTIR
+998 IAVMAIAERTIKDIG
-1010 NVSKL
+1010 SL
-1015 GFLGLAKAAAEIA
+1015 GFLGLAKAAGEIA

-1080 GGILEVAGP
+1080 GGILEVAGS

-1104 PVSMNHILALDAIR
+1104 PISMNHILALDAIR

>member
-1 MAGDL
+1 M
-6 NRSIKIYLDNSDAM
+6 SKIFSLDS
-20 TSASELETKIGEL
+20 S
-33 KKKLLD
+33 
-39 LRAAGEGNSKAAK
+39 
-52 KIERELTAQTQ
+52 
-63 KMQKYKQEVADTE
+63 
-76 RVLKNLSGAT
+76 
-86 YNDLIKTKNK
+86 
-96 ISTEL
+96 
-101 KKVTRGTA
+101 
-109 EYNTKLEMLKRISK
+109 
-123 ETALAQQE
+123 
-131 MRVEIGCQA
+131 
-140 SVWGRATDFVN
+140 
-151 KYMGIIGTAVAAIT
+151 
-165 GITLTFN
+165 
-172 KFREARNKL
+172 
-181 EESKADVK
+181 
-189 ALTGLDDESI
+189 
-199 EWLTDQAKRLSTTV
+199 
-213 TEEGI
+213 
-218 RIRQSADEIL
+218 
-228 EAYKLV
+228 
-234 GFAKPELLANKEALA
+234 
-249 EVTEQTLILASASGM
+249 
-264 KLTDAVDAVT
+264 
-274 LALNQYGDG
+274 
-283 ADQAARYVNVLAAGS
+283 
-298 KFGAAAVESQ
+298 
-308 TKAIKTSGVA
+308 
-318 AASAKIPIEQL
+318 
-329 VGTIET
+329 
-335 LGEKGIKDEIAGTG
+335 
-349 LKKFF
+349 
-354 LTLQTGADETNPK
+354 
-367 IVGLNTAL
+367 
-375 ENLRKKQMD
+375 
-384 ATAIKKMFGEEGYN
+384 
-398 VASVLINEA
+398 
-407 DKVEY
+407 
-412 YTKAVTGTSVALE
+412 
-425 QATIKSQSATAKMQ
+425 
-439 QAKNKLNDLGIELME
+439 
-454 KINPSIISV
+454 
-463 MNQTVNWTKKLVLMA
+463 
-478 DWISKNTGLVITL
+478 
-491 ISTLTLYTAAIKLNT
+491 
-506 YWKIA
+506 
-511 SNGATLKAT
+511 
-520 IIEKAHLVATR
+520 EKAHLVATR

-594 ARALKEMNKEIANER
+594 ARALKEMNKEISTER

-786 KKTANELPEVEVI
+786 KKPANELPEVEVI

-806 DITPGLSAEQEKK
+806 DITPGLSVEQEKK

-884 LILDF
+884 LILDYK
-889 RIKLMDKSYQ
+889 IKLLDKGYQ
-899 EYLKNLEKEAKADKD
+899 AYLENL
-914 RKVQKEK
+914 QKEK
-921 LYNGLNKDL
+921 DINKKKEKQTKEHYDKLNELL
-930 QSFVKTQNEKQEEL
+930 QGFVKKEMDEKEKAREEEEEKK
-944 AKKQEETDKRRAQ
+944 KKQFNIMK
-957 TLLDFSAQA
+957 DFGSEA
-966 GQILGESLVDS
+966 GMILGQALTDT
-977 ETSFADAMGN
+977 ETTFADAMHN

-998 VVTMSIAETTIR
+998 IAVMAIAERTIKDIG
-1010 NVSKL
+1010 SL
-1015 GFLGLAKAAAEIA
+1015 GFLGLAKAAGEIA

>member
-1 MAGDL
+1 
-6 NRSIKIYLDNSDAM
+6 
-20 TSASELETKIGEL
+20 
-33 KKKLLD
+33 
-39 LRAAGEGNSKAAK
+39 
-52 KIERELTAQTQ
+52 
-63 KMQKYKQEVADTE
+63 
-76 RVLKNLSGAT
+76 
-86 YNDLIKTKNK
+86 
-96 ISTEL
+96 
-101 KKVTRGTA
+101 
-109 EYNTKLEMLKRISK
+109 
-123 ETALAQQE
+123 
-131 MRVEIGCQA
+131 
-140 SVWGRATDFVN
+140 
-151 KYMGIIGTAVAAIT
+151 
-165 GITLTFN
+165 
-172 KFREARNKL
+172 
-181 EESKADVK
+181 
-189 ALTGLDDESI
+189 
-199 EWLTDQAKRLSTTV
+199 
-213 TEEGI
+213 
-218 RIRQSADEIL
+218 
-228 EAYKLV
+228 
-234 GFAKPELLANKEALA
+234 
-249 EVTEQTLILASASGM
+249 
-264 KLTDAVDAVT
+264 
-274 LALNQYGDG
+274 
-283 ADQAARYVNVLAAGS
+283 
-298 KFGAAAVESQ
+298 
-308 TKAIKTSGVA
+308 
-318 AASAKIPIEQL
+318 
-329 VGTIET
+329 
-335 LGEKGIKDEIAGTG
+335 
-349 LKKFF
+349 
-354 LTLQTGADETNPK
+354 
-367 IVGLNTAL
+367 
-375 ENLRKKQMD
+375 
-384 ATAIKKMFGEEGYN
+384 
-398 VASVLINEA
+398 
-407 DKVEY
+407 
-412 YTKAVTGTSVALE
+412 
-425 QATIKSQSATAKMQ
+425 MQ

-594 ARALKEMNKEIANER
+594 ARALKEMNKEISTER

-679 EKEDVTTTAL
+679 EKEDITTTAL

-884 LILDF
+884 LILDYK
-889 RIKLMDKSYQ
+889 IKLLDKGYQ
-899 EYLKNLEKEAKADKD
+899 AYLENL
-914 RKVQKEK
+914 QKEK
-921 LYNGLNKDL
+921 DINKKKEKQTKEHYDKLNELL
-930 QSFVKTQNEKQEEL
+930 QGFVKKEMDEKEKAREEEEEKK
-944 AKKQEETDKRRAQ
+944 KKQFNIMK
-957 TLLDFSAQA
+957 DFGSEA
-966 GQILGESLVDS
+966 GMILGQALTDT
-977 ETSFADAMGN
+977 ETTFADAMHN

-998 VVTMSIAETTIR
+998 IAVMAIAERTIKDIG
-1010 NVSKL
+1010 SL
-1015 GFLGLAKAAAEIA
+1015 GFLGLAKAAGEIA

-1080 GGILEVAGP
+1080 GGILEVAGS

-1104 PVSMNHILALDAIR
+1104 PISMNHILALDAIR

>member
-33 KKKLLD
+33 EKKLLD

-109 EYNTKLEMLKRISK
+109 EYNTKLEMLKRI
-123 ETALAQQE
+123 QQE

-234 GFAKPELLANKEALA
+234 GSAKPELLANKEALA

-335 LGEKGIKDEIAGTG
+335 LGKKGIKDEIAGTG

-884 LILDF
+884 LILDYK
-889 RIKLMDKSYQ
+889 IKLLDKGYQ
-899 EYLKNLEKEAKADKD
+899 AYLENL
-914 RKVQKEK
+914 QKEK
-921 LYNGLNKDL
+921 DINKKKEKQTKEHYDKLNELL
-930 QSFVKTQNEKQEEL
+930 QGFVKKEMDEKEKAREEEEEKK
-944 AKKQEETDKRRAQ
+944 KKQFNIMK
-957 TLLDFSAQA
+957 DFGSEA
-966 GQILGESLVDS
+966 GMILGQALTDT
-977 ETSFADAMGN
+977 ETTFADAMHN

-998 VVTMSIAETTIR
+998 IAVMAIAERTIKDIG
-1010 NVSKL
+1010 SL
-1015 GFLGLAKAAAEIA
+1015 GFLGLAKAAGEIA

>member
-33 KKKLLD
+33 EKKLLD
-39 LRAAGEGNSKAAK
+39 LRTAGEGNSKAAK

-234 GFAKPELLANKEALA
+234 GSAKPELLANKEALA

-367 IVGLNTAL
+367 IVGLSTAL

-412 YTKAVTGTSVALE
+412 YTKAITGTSVALE

-594 ARALKEMNKEIANER
+594 ARALKEMNKEISTER

-786 KKTANELPEVEVI
+786 KKPANELPEVEVI

-806 DITPGLSAEQEKK
+806 DITPGLSVEQEKK

-884 LILDF
+884 LILDYK
-889 RIKLMDKSYQ
+889 IKLLDKGYQ
-899 EYLKNLEKEAKADKD
+899 AYLENL
-914 RKVQKEK
+914 QKEK
-921 LYNGLNKDL
+921 DINKKKEKQTKEHYDKLNELL
-930 QSFVKTQNEKQEEL
+930 QGFVKKEMDEKK
-944 AKKQEETDKRRAQ
+944 KKQFNIMK
-957 TLLDFSAQA
+957 DFGSEA
-966 GQILGESLVDS
+966 GMILGQALTDT
-977 ETSFADAMGN
+977 ETTFADAMHN

-998 VVTMSIAETTIR
+998 IAVMAIAERTIKDIG
-1010 NVSKL
+1010 SL
-1015 GFLGLAKAAAEIA
+1015 GFLGLAKAAGEIA

>member
-1 MAGDL
+1 
-6 NRSIKIYLDNSDAM
+6 
-20 TSASELETKIGEL
+20 
-33 KKKLLD
+33 
-39 LRAAGEGNSKAAK
+39 
-52 KIERELTAQTQ
+52 
-63 KMQKYKQEVADTE
+63 
-76 RVLKNLSGAT
+76 
-86 YNDLIKTKNK
+86 
-96 ISTEL
+96 
-101 KKVTRGTA
+101 
-109 EYNTKLEMLKRISK
+109 
-123 ETALAQQE
+123 
-131 MRVEIGCQA
+131 
-140 SVWGRATDFVN
+140 
-151 KYMGIIGTAVAAIT
+151 
-165 GITLTFN
+165 
-172 KFREARNKL
+172 
-181 EESKADVK
+181 
-189 ALTGLDDESI
+189 
-199 EWLTDQAKRLSTTV
+199 
-213 TEEGI
+213 
-218 RIRQSADEIL
+218 
-228 EAYKLV
+228 
-234 GFAKPELLANKEALA
+234 
-249 EVTEQTLILASASGM
+249 
-264 KLTDAVDAVT
+264 
-274 LALNQYGDG
+274 
-283 ADQAARYVNVLAAGS
+283 
-298 KFGAAAVESQ
+298 
-308 TKAIKTSGVA
+308 
-318 AASAKIPIEQL
+318 
-329 VGTIET
+329 
-335 LGEKGIKDEIAGTG
+335 
-349 LKKFF
+349 
-354 LTLQTGADETNPK
+354 
-367 IVGLNTAL
+367 
-375 ENLRKKQMD
+375 
-384 ATAIKKMFGEEGYN
+384 
-398 VASVLINEA
+398 
-407 DKVEY
+407 
-412 YTKAVTGTSVALE
+412 
-425 QATIKSQSATAKMQ
+425 
-439 QAKNKLNDLGIELME
+439 
-454 KINPSIISV
+454 
-463 MNQTVNWTKKLVLMA
+463 
-478 DWISKNTGLVITL
+478 
-491 ISTLTLYTAAIKLNT
+491 
-506 YWKIA
+506 
-511 SNGATLKAT
+511 
-520 IIEKAHLVATR
+520 
-531 SSIAAEYALAAA
+531 
-543 SALKARNIK
+543 
-552 AATMAMR
+552 MAMR

-594 ARALKEMNKEIANER
+594 ARALKEMNKEISTER

-786 KKTANELPEVEVI
+786 KKPANELPEVEVI

-806 DITPGLSAEQEKK
+806 DITPGLSVEQEKK

-884 LILDF
+884 LILDYK
-889 RIKLMDKSYQ
+889 IKLLDKGYQ
-899 EYLKNLEKEAKADKD
+899 AYLENL
-914 RKVQKEK
+914 QKEK
-921 LYNGLNKDL
+921 DINKKKEKQTKEHYDKLNELL
-930 QSFVKTQNEKQEEL
+930 QGFVKKEMDEKEKAREEEEEKK
-944 AKKQEETDKRRAQ
+944 KKQFNIMK
-957 TLLDFSAQA
+957 DFGSEA
-966 GQILGESLVDS
+966 GMILGQALTDT
-977 ETSFADAMGN
+977 ETTFADAMHN

-998 VVTMSIAETTIR
+998 IAVMAIAERTIKDIG
-1010 NVSKL
+1010 SL
-1015 GFLGLAKAAAEIA
+1015 GFLGLAKAAGEIA